1 MEWVDTP
8 EYQRHDKCRLKTM
21 VFVGDSQQDMHGE
34 YADEQLANL
43 QKRICLIEFLCL
55 DLIIV
60 YQGRTHSHQ
69 KRHRTLKVRCIF
81 GFLIFTQVR
90 RKHI

>member
-1 MEWVDTP
+1 MPRQSTHSHQKIENDLHGRFFIFDKLEWVDTP
-8 EYQRHDKCRLKTM
+8 EYQRHNKCRLKTI

-43 QKRICLIEFLCL
+43 QKRICLIEFLYL

-60 YQGRTHSHQ
+60 YQGAPT
-69 KRHRTLKVRCIF
+69 
-81 GFLIFTQVR
+81 
-90 RKHI
+90 